1 MFSEEVGHLSTEIA
15 LVRNASV
22 QSEVNLTVSVIVIH
36 LSATPGIIYY
46 TLKKHLKKIILCSL
60 SFS

>member
-36 LSATPGIIYY
+36 LSATPGIYSITIYSQN
-46 TLKKHLKKIILCSL
+46 KN
-60 SFS
+60 

>member
-36 LSATPGIIYY
+36 LSATPGTTKVYNLLY
-46 TLKKHLKKIILCSL
+46 SQNKKKLK
-60 SFS
+60 